1 MSTERLLAVALLI
14 GSVLLLLQF
23 GPGAI
28 RSWQIYAGT
37 GKRRQEDAHGA
48 APPAPPSVVD
58 RAGALESLGYHRL
71 GETRLALPTGVRFGW
86 IVAAEDAESYAIIV
100 PSPRAPGLTGVY
112 SAWTDGTWLC
122 TMHPY
127 GEGVDQGTLHV
138 RIVSTSLGEAVLAH
152 RAGLEQFKR
161 THGEPRPIRTMPD
174 MLALDADY
182 RTRFG
187 GSRLLPI
194 TMRIIMPALISA
206 GIAVLSVILLVVSR
220 P

>member
-14 GSVLLLLQF
+14 GSVVLLLQF
-23 GPGAI
+23 GPRAI

-37 GKRRQEDAHGA
+37 GKRRQQDAHGA

-58 RAGALESLGYHRL
+58 RADALDALGYRRL
-71 GETRLALPTGVRFGW
+71 GETRLDLPTGVRFAW
-86 IVAAEDAESYAIIV
+86 IVTAEDAQSYAIIV
-100 PSPRAPGLTGVY
+100 PTPRGPGLTGVY

-127 GEGVDQGTLHV
+127 GEAVDRGTLHV
-138 RIVSTSLGEAVLAH
+138 RIVPTSLGDAVVAH
-152 RAGLEQFKR
+152 RAGLQQFMQ
-161 THGEPRPIRTMPD
+161 THGPPRPIRTMRD

-194 TMRIIMPALISA
+194 TMRIVTPAIISA
-206 GIAVLSVILLVVSR
+206 VIAALSLVLLVISR